1 MSTTIQHV
9 EAFEETNYPVQALA
23 MLTELGETD
32 VKLEVDDEVA
42 HLIYVSFA
50 SLFVFVA
57 IYNGILG
64 YGYSTN

>member
-1 MSTTIQHV
+1 MYTTIQHV
-9 EAFEETNYPVQALA
+9 EAFEETDWPVQALVI
-23 MLTELGETD
+23 MLTELGETE

-42 HLIYVSFA
+42 HLIYVSLA

-64 YGYSTN
+64 